1 MARKARLVA
10 QQLPPNHLRDTLM
23 LGVVA
28 VEAVIA
34 RLERRQTTLDDGDVA
49 ELLDEVERLNR
60 ILKGESVPYR
70 IWH

>member
-1 MARKARLVA
+1 
-10 QQLPPNHLRDTLM
+10 M